1 MTKILII
8 AWREFLATVLT
19 KGFLVGLLLPPI
31 LMTVAIVA
39 MPLLLNK
46 KPPSVAGHIAVIDE
60 TGVVAS
66 KIEDA
71 FSAEKLKQRRDEKLK
86 AAIDQGTKAMGM
98 DQKTAD
104 AAKQA
109 ASGAGG
115 SGGAGGVPAVP
126 LGMPSLPE
134 LPSLS
139 VRLLAPDA
147 DAEAEKQPIL
157 SATGREQATDGGDAR
172 LALLVVPK
180 GVLTGE
186 AKEGGEPAYAK
197 YELFVAPRLDPE
209 VQGDIRE
216 QAARAIVD
224 ARLEAAGF
232 DTSKIRGLL
241 TQPES
246 QTKAVT
252 KEGERKTNQA
262 AAFLVPGAFMILL
275 WISIFTAGQYL
286 LAGTIE
292 EKGNRVME
300 VLLSAASPMQLM
312 LGKIIGKGA
321 VGAVILVL
329 YGGAGIG
336 ALIVFAMTHLIAW
349 QTLALTLIYF
359 LIAYGTIA
367 CIMAAIGAA
376 VTEVTEA
383 QSLLGPV
390 MMILVIPMMLW
401 MPIMR
406 NPNSGFAQ
414 ACSFVPL
421 INPFVMVLRISGSEP
436 IPQWQIPASILV
448 GILTVLI
455 LAWMSAK
462 IFRIGV
468 LMYGKPPDFRT
479 LLKWVRMA

>member
-1 MTKILII
+1 MSKILTI

-19 KGFLVGLLLPPI
+19 KGFLVGLLLPPV

-46 KPPSVAGHIAVIDE
+46 KPPSVAGHIAVIDQ
-60 TGVVAS
+60 TGVVAQR
-66 KIEDA
+66 IADA
-71 FSAEKLKQRRDEKLK
+71 FSVEKLEQRRKAKLK
-86 AAIDQGTKAMGM
+86 AAMAQGAESVGL
-98 DQKTAD
+98 DPSTAD
-104 AAKQA
+104 QAMKAAEQNR
-109 ASGAGG
+109 SPL
-115 SGGAGGVPAVP
+115 GVPGGLAA
-126 LGMPSLPE
+126 LPD
-134 LPSLS
+134 LPSLR
-139 VRLLAPDA
+139 VQVLPRDA
-147 DAEAEKQPIL
+147 DIELEKQPIL
-157 SATGREQATDGGDAR
+157 SATGREQAAEGRDAR
-172 LALLVVPK
+172 LALLIVPA
-180 GVLTGE
+180 GVIAASTNAGE
-186 AKEGGEPAYAK
+186 EPAYAS
-197 YELFVAPRLDPE
+197 YDLFVAPRLDPE
-209 VQGDIRE
+209 VQSDIGDE
-216 QAARAIVD
+216 AGRAIVD

-232 DTSKIRGLL
+232 DTQKIRGLL
-241 TQPES
+241 SRPES

-262 AAFLVPGAFMILL
+262 AAFLVPGGFMILL

-312 LGKIIGKGA
+312 VGKIIGKGA

-329 YGGAGIG
+329 YGGVGIG

-414 ACSFVPL
+414 ACSFIPL

-448 GILTVLI
+448 GIATVLV

-462 IFRIGV
+462 VFRIGV